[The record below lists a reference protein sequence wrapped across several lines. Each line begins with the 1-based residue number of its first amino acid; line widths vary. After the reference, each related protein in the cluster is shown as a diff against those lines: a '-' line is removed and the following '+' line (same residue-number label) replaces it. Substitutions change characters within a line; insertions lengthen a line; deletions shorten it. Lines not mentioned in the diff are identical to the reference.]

1 MNGPTAQ
8 HRGCADAKPIWSR
21 PLNTI
26 EAIVLGTIQ
35 GLTEFL
41 PVSSS
46 GHLVLFQNLF
56 GMQEPE
62 LLFDICLHVGTLAA
76 VLIVFYREIFEILAA
91 LVQFP
96 GRLKS
101 AGGLR
106 NLLAGD
112 ESIRMA
118 LLIVV
123 GSIPT
128 AIIGLLFKEITDQ
141 LFGSLTIVGCMLLVT
156 GTLLW
161 LTRRIRS
168 PKGRPVART
177 TLRDALMIGI
187 VQGLAILPGISRSG
201 STISTALFLG
211 VDRKVAGRYSFL
223 LSIPAI
229 VGALLLSLD
238 TPELHTTIPVSTI
251 LAGSIISAVVGWLA
265 LMLLLRVVDRGQLH
279 RFAPYC
285 WIVGVVTLG
294 IAWMG

>member
-1 MNGPTAQ
+1 
-8 HRGCADAKPIWSR
+8 
-21 PLNTI
+21 LNTI
-26 EAIVLGTIQ
+26 EAIFLGAIQ

-56 GMQEPE
+56 GLKEPE

-76 VLIVFYREIFEILAA
+76 VLIVFYREILDILTA
-91 LVQFP
+91 LIQIP
-96 GRLKS
+96 GRLRS
-101 AGGLR
+101 AGSIA

-112 ESIRMA
+112 RSLRMA

-128 AIIGLLFKEITDQ
+128 AVIGLLFKEITDR

-161 LTRRIRS
+161 LTRAIRS
-168 PKGRPVART
+168 QGRPVEQT
-177 TLRDALMIGI
+177 TLKDAILIGI

-201 STISTALFLG
+201 STIATALFLG
-211 VDRKVAGRYSFL
+211 VNRTVAGRYSFL

-229 VGALLLSLD
+229 VGALALSLD
-238 TPELHTTIPVSTI
+238 TPELHTTIPLGTI
-251 LAGSIISAVVGWLA
+251 LAGSVVSAAVGWMA
-265 LMLLLRVVDRGQLH
+265 LVILLRVVDRGQLH

-285 WIVGVVTLG
+285 WIVGAITLA
-294 IAWMG
+294 IAWIG